1 VARPE
6 LPSFDLVVA
15 TVGRVAELERFLDSL
30 AAQTHGRFRVLLV
43 DQNEDARLDGVVA
56 VRSSM
61 DVVHLRS
68 DRGLSRA
75 RNRALGEVSGD
86 LVAFPDDDC
95 VYAPDLLERVALRF
109 REEPALDGLT
119 GRAVGPDG
127 LSSASWKKGAARLT
141 SRNLWNRAIS
151 YTIFLRRE
159 VVEKVGT
166 FDEQLGLGSGNPWSS
181 GEEIDFLV
189 RVLHAGAR
197 ISYEP
202 ALTVTHDRKVES
214 SSELRDRGCRDGASI
229 GYILRKHRY
238 PARVVAQ
245 RLTRPVGGILIS
257 VMRLDLPQARF
268 HAATLRG
275 RIAGM
280 KGARETR

>member
-30 AAQTHGRFRVLLV
+30 AAQTHSLFRVLLV
-43 DQNEDARLDGVVA
+43 DQNEDERLDGVVA
-56 VRSSM
+56 AARSSM

-68 DRGLSRA
+68 ERGLSRA

-95 VYAPDLLERVALRF
+95 VYAPDLLEMVARRF
-109 REEPALDGLT
+109 VDEPVLDGLT
-119 GRAVGPDG
+119 GRSVGPDG
-127 LSSASWKKGAARLT
+127 RSVASWKQDTALMT
-141 SRNLWNRAIS
+141 DTNLWNRAIS

-189 RVLHAGAR
+189 RVLHTGAR

-214 SSELRDRGCRDGASI
+214 SSELRDRGYRDGASV

-245 RLTRPVGGILIS
+245 RLIRPFGGVLLS
-257 VMRLDLPQARF
+257 LSRVDLSQARF

-275 RIAGM
+275 RITGY
-280 KGARETR
+280 RSRS